1 MNVYRK
7 GSIRV
12 WISMDKG
19 SIRIWMSIDKGS
31 IKYEC
36 LWIKEV

>member
-1 MNVYRK
+1 MFMDK

-19 SIRIWMSIDKGS
+19 SIRIWMSI
-31 IKYEC
+31 E
-36 LWIKEV
+36 KEV